1 MTLSIGENVTESFEF
16 AKDGLVD
23 HWVRWIILLVITCIP
38 IVNFIS
44 SGYLVKIYKGA
55 SVAPEL
61 EDYVGMFIDG
71 IKLAIV
77 GIGYM
82 IIPLIMIFAAV
93 FVGFTGT
100 LGMLLMLIGGVLVII
115 FGLAA
120 MIGGIRF
127 AKTDQLGEGFNFGAV
142 FATISEIGW
151 GHYILSYIVFIAV
164 VCIILAILS
173 LIPIV
178 GQVLFLIIMPV
189 ILLLQGKFFE
199 NLYSRA

>member
-1 MTLSIGENVTESFEF
+1 MTLSFGENMTESFEF
-16 AKDGLVD
+16 AKDGLVG
-23 HWVRWIILLVITCIP
+23 HWVRWVILLVISCIP
-38 IVNFIS
+38 IVSFIS
-44 SGYLVKIYKGA
+44 YGYLVKIYKGA

-71 IKLAIV
+71 IKLFII

-82 IIPLIMIFAAV
+82 IIPLIMIIAAV
-93 FVGFTGT
+93 FVGVAGT
-100 LGMLLMLIGGVLVII
+100 LGMLLMLIGGVLTII

-142 FATISEIGW
+142 FATINEIGW
-151 GHYILSYIVFIAV
+151 GHYILSYIVFIIV
-164 VCIILAILS
+164 ICIIVVILS
-173 LIPIV
+173 LIPII
-178 GQVLFLIIMPV
+178 GQVLLLIITPV

-199 NLYSRA
+199 NLYSCA